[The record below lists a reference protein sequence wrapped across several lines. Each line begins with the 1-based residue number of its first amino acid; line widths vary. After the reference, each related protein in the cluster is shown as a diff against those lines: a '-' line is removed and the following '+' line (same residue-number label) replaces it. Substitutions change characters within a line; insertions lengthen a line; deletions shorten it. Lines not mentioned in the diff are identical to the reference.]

1 MCTARNLK
9 ENTKWH
15 TKFFKI
21 EGKRSLFVLD
31 RVFFVLSFSM
41 LYIFVCVFLAGELQ
55 RDDISIFVFQRGTI
69 VATCRAHRSLVGAS
83 CEFLGALWEA
93 GSS

>member
-1 MCTARNLK
+1 MGPLRPHGGLTGVQLGHLVSFN
-9 ENTKWH
+9 
-15 TKFFKI
+15 
-21 EGKRSLFVLD
+21 GLFWE
-31 RVFFVLSFSM
+31 
-41 LYIFVCVFLAGELQ
+41 AGELQ